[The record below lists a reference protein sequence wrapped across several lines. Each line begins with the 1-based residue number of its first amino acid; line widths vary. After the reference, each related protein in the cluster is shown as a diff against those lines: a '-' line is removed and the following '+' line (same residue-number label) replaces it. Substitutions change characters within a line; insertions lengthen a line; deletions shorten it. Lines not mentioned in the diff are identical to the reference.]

1 MSLHD
6 PEDVL
11 SGWVPARDPGPAP
24 DLSQLD
30 GGDPL
35 VAEWLLS
42 DHPWAE
48 PERTRRRERE
58 LQELIERSPSAP
70 VPPWVLEAQV
80 DAAEPDQAYLKRARR
95 SLESR
100 RQLDD
105 RMYVYP
111 PGLMGPMASLWAPP
125 GHPPHV
131 PGLEPAGWNLDTP

>member
-6 PEDVL
+6 PDDVL

-24 DLSQLD
+24 DLSELD
-30 GGDPL
+30 DADPL

-48 PERTRRRERE
+48 RERSRRREVE
-58 LQELIERSPSAP
+58 LQRLIERSHPDS
-70 VPPWVLEAQV
+70 PPWVRQAEIE
-80 DAAEPDQAYLKRARR
+80 AAEPDQPHVARMRR
-95 SLESR
+95 SLEGH

-105 RMYVYP
+105 PTYVYP
-111 PGLMGPMASLWAPP
+111 PALMGPMGSLWPPP

-131 PGLEPAGWNLDTP
+131 PGVEAGGWNLDH